1 MALCIA
7 LMPEPKLENL
17 TVDVRVVVT
26 KLSAAA
32 STQFDGYPVV
42 ATTINADATV
52 FAFILPP
59 VLNVATYY
67 ALGLKSDFD
76 DVLWSTGCCLD
87 GDYNRKMQANIFLLI
102 NQRHSFLLPC
112 GELGFVSLL
121 PNIVPVVSTKYLIL
135 NK

>member
-1 MALCIA
+1 
-7 LMPEPKLENL
+7 MPEPKLENL

-102 NQRHSFLLPC
+102 NQRHSFCCLVANLVLCRCFPTLFRWC
-112 GELGFVSLL
+112 QLS
-121 PNIVPVVSTKYLIL
+121 I
-135 NK
+135 